1 MTHGVLITGTERRRT
16 FTDQEKRA
24 IVAEAF
30 AAGASPTDVARRLEI
45 GTGLL
50 YTWRKKA
57 LASAGEA
64 GVCEPAF
71 LPAVVADMAPRAP
84 PAAHDLE
91 PRRCAAIEID
101 FGAGV
106 KVRIE
111 AGVPKDVIAATLKAL
126 R

>member
-1 MTHGVLITGTERRRT
+1 MEDL
-16 FTDQEKRA
+16 
-24 IVAEAF
+24 
-30 AAGASPTDVARRLEI
+30 AAQ
-45 GTGLL
+45 
-50 YTWRKKA
+50 
-57 LASAGEA
+57 LAH
-64 GVCEPAF
+64 F
-71 LPAVVADMAPRAP
+71 LAPRKGGLPRRATQAS